1 MDELFRQIII
11 GEKDLKELDN
21 NHSNMSKKVQNTN
34 EVAKYFLKV
43 SKRKFNDEKIKKKD
57 IKKLLE
63 VYSDL
68 IKENKTIK
76 KFINSKEDNGELLN
90 DAERIIKLFIDDYV
104 KEKENVSIWKKEIQI
119 SGFVE
124 PLLLSVITVLMS
136 IIFLGNL
143 YLMM

>member
-21 NHSNMSKKVQNTN
+21 NHSTMSKKVQNTN